1 MGLESPRLHGKPQG
15 VEGALDQESS
25 PWLLTLLGGQL
36 TEGPCLSALGKTM
49 TVSKAGSRPCCG
61 VIIIISVL
69 GMKNRGLLSARAFC
83 HSWQ

>member
-36 TEGPCLSALGKTM
+36 TAQPCLSGFGKTM

-61 VIIIISVL
+61 PEQWCYHHYL
-69 GMKNRGLLSARAFC
+69 CFGDEEPRPPEC
-83 HSWQ
+83 T

>member
-36 TEGPCLSALGKTM
+36 TARPCLSGFGKTM
-49 TVSKAGSRPCCG
+49 TVSKAGQG
-61 VIIIISVL
+61 HAVVL
-69 GMKNRGLLSARAFC
+69 SSLSLF
-83 HSWQ
+83 WG